1 MHGLELTVGTAAV
14 KHWRRR
20 ARGLGS
26 RCMRRAKR
34 RIAAPGR
41 GAEPRPRR
49 ALALGILLGGLS
61 TMGLAPAPG
70 CDNAP
75 DEVVAPVTITPAEEP
90 GPQREPPVEALR
102 VHVLREYPHDKD
114 AFTQGLLWHDGA
126 IYESTGQ
133 YGESSL
139 RKVRLDDGKVL
150 AERAIDPGL
159 FAEGLALVDG
169 HLIQLT
175 WRAGLA
181 LVSDLETLEQRK
193 TLRYR
198 GEGWGLCYDGSFLVM
213 SDGSSILEFR
223 DPASLEVIREV
234 TVTKNGRA
242 VPRLNELECVGAD
255 IYANIWRSDE
265 ILRIDARTGRVT
277 ASIDASGLL
286 TRLESI
292 RADVLNGIAYKPD
305 SKTFLITGKLWPHLF
320 EVELVPR

>member
-1 MHGLELTVGTAAV
+1 
-14 KHWRRR
+14 
-20 ARGLGS
+20 
-26 RCMRRAKR
+26 
-34 RIAAPGR
+34 
-41 GAEPRPRR
+41 
-49 ALALGILLGGLS
+49 
-61 TMGLAPAPG
+61 MGLAPAPG
-70 CDNAP
+70 CDNTP
-75 DEVVAPVTITPAEEP
+75 DEVVAPVTITPTEEP
-90 GPQREPPVEALR
+90 GPQPEPPVEALR
-102 VHVLREYPHDKD
+102 VHVLREFPHRSD

-150 AERAIDPGL
+150 AERAIDPAL

-169 HLIQLT
+169 RLIQLT

-181 LVSDLETLEQRK
+181 LVSDLETLEQLK

-198 GEGWGLCYDGSFLVM
+198 GEGWGLCYDGSSLVM

-223 DPASLEVIREV
+223 DAASLEVIREV

-242 VPRLNELECVGAD
+242 VPRLNELECVGTD